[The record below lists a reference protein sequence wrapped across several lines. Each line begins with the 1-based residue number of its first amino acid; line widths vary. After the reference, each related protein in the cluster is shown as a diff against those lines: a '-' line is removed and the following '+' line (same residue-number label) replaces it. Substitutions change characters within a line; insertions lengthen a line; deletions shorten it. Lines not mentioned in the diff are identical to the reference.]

1 MRKLFLIVAVSFL
14 SLGVVSA
21 NSNRPISVDN
31 LPQKA
36 QQFIKKYFSQVSVT
50 YATEDR
56 DILSKEYEVMF
67 AEGTKVDALILRLY
81 NETGLLALASKS
93 GGKENLTLL
102 YDYARSYEA
111 GSFKGLYNFI
121 SFINN
126 IIDKKTTFDDTR
138 ARSGV
143 DAVKIVTFKRKRRD
157 EKG

>member
-1 MRKLFLIVAVSFL
+1 M

-67 AEGTKVDALILRLY
+67 AEGTKVDFSSNGEWKSVECKGVAVPAGVVPQQI
-81 NETGLLALASKS
+81 NEYVKQNYSNAK
-93 GGKENLTLL
+93 
-102 YDYARSYEA
+102 
-111 GSFKGLYNFI
+111 
-121 SFINN
+121 
-126 IIDKKTTFDDTR
+126 
-138 ARSGV
+138 V
-143 DAVKIVTFKRKRRD
+143 VKIDRDRNDYEVSLSNRLELTFNKSFRLVEID
-157 EKG
+157 D

>member
-67 AEGTKVDALILRLY
+67 AEGTKVDFSSNGEWRSVECKGVAVPAGVVPQQI
-81 NETGLLALASKS
+81 NEYVKQNYSNAK
-93 GGKENLTLL
+93 
-102 YDYARSYEA
+102 
-111 GSFKGLYNFI
+111 
-121 SFINN
+121 
-126 IIDKKTTFDDTR
+126 
-138 ARSGV
+138 V
-143 DAVKIVTFKRKRRD
+143 VKIDRDRNDYEVSLSNRLELTFNKSFRLVEID
-157 EKG
+157 D

>member
-36 QQFIKKYFSQVSVT
+36 QQFIKKYFSQVSVA

-67 AEGTKVDALILRLY
+67 AEGTKVDFSSNGEWRSVECKGVAVPAGVVPQQI
-81 NETGLLALASKS
+81 NEYVKQNYSNAK
-93 GGKENLTLL
+93 
-102 YDYARSYEA
+102 
-111 GSFKGLYNFI
+111 
-121 SFINN
+121 
-126 IIDKKTTFDDTR
+126 
-138 ARSGV
+138 V
-143 DAVKIVTFKRKRRD
+143 VKIDRDRNDYEVSLSNRLELTFNKSFRLVEID
-157 EKG
+157 D

>member
-31 LPQKA
+31 LPQRA

-67 AEGTKVDALILRLY
+67 AEGTKVDFSSNGEWKSVECKGVAVPAGVVPQQI
-81 NETGLLALASKS
+81 NEYVKQNYSNAK
-93 GGKENLTLL
+93 
-102 YDYARSYEA
+102 
-111 GSFKGLYNFI
+111 
-121 SFINN
+121 
-126 IIDKKTTFDDTR
+126 
-138 ARSGV
+138 V
-143 DAVKIVTFKRKRRD
+143 VKIDRDRNDYEVSLSNRLELTFNKSFRLVEID
-157 EKG
+157 D

>member
-67 AEGTKVDALILRLY
+67 AEGTKVDFSSNGEWKSVECKGVAVPAGVVPQQI
-81 NETGLLALASKS
+81 NEYVKQNYSNAK
-93 GGKENLTLL
+93 
-102 YDYARSYEA
+102 
-111 GSFKGLYNFI
+111 
-121 SFINN
+121 
-126 IIDKKTTFDDTR
+126 
-138 ARSGV
+138 V
-143 DAVKIVTFKRKRRD
+143 VKIDRDRNDYEVSLSNRLELTFNKSFRLVEID
-157 EKG
+157 D

>member
-67 AEGTKVDALILRLY
+67 AEGTKVDFSSNGEWKSVECKGVAVPAGVVPQQI
-81 NETGLLALASKS
+81 NEYVKQNYSNAK
-93 GGKENLTLL
+93 
-102 YDYARSYEA
+102 
-111 GSFKGLYNFI
+111 
-121 SFINN
+121 
-126 IIDKKTTFDDTR
+126 
-138 ARSGV
+138 V
-143 DAVKIVTFKRKRRD
+143 VKIARDRNDYEVSLSNRLELTFNKSFRLVEID
-157 EKG
+157 D

>member
-36 QQFIKKYFSQVSVT
+36 QQFIKKYFSQVRVT

-67 AEGTKVDALILRLY
+67 AEGTKVDFSSNGEWKSVECKGVAVPAGVVPQQI
-81 NETGLLALASKS
+81 NEYVKQNYSNAK
-93 GGKENLTLL
+93 
-102 YDYARSYEA
+102 
-111 GSFKGLYNFI
+111 
-121 SFINN
+121 
-126 IIDKKTTFDDTR
+126 
-138 ARSGV
+138 V
-143 DAVKIVTFKRKRRD
+143 VKIDRDRNDYEVSLSNRLELTFNKSFRLVEID
-157 EKG
+157 D